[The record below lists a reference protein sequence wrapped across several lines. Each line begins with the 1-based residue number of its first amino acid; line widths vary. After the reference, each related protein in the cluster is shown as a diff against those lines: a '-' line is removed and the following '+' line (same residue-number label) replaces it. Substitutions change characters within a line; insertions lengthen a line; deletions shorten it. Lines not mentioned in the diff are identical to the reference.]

1 MNSPALTSS
10 ASVPGMARAKVLV
23 CENNGMIRQAI
34 RIGLNNLGIRDIA
47 EANGLVAAHK
57 SLAEGGYDA
66 VVMNTELEGHDTT
79 FMMREIRLGKLGPD
93 PFLVSILL
101 QSAPDHSKLKQA
113 VDSGTDD
120 LLLIPFAPD
129 QVSTR
134 LDALRTRRKQFVVT
148 HDYLGPDRRKTNR
161 PGGGSPVVTISP
173 PNPLASRAAGIP
185 PDRYERLV
193 RQARDALGAER
204 IKRLAVGLEWE
215 CRNLLTASAGG
226 QCRREMQ
233 ITGFYRMETLLA
245 ELAERA
251 INQLRHDSRH
261 LDEMADKV
269 RDAKNRM
276 SELKLADYDALHVA
290 SRRISMTYCG
300 S

>member
-1 MNSPALTSS
+1 MNSTALIPPTSIQ
-10 ASVPGMARAKVLV
+10 GMARAKILV
-23 CENNGMIRQAI
+23 CESNGMIRQAI

-57 SLAEGGYDA
+57 SLAEGGFDA
-66 VVMNTELEGHDTT
+66 LVMNTELEGHDTT

-134 LDALRTRRKQFVVT
+134 LDALRARRKQFVVT
-148 HDYLGPDRRKTNR
+148 HDYLGPDRRKSNR
-161 PGGGSPVVTISP
+161 PDGGSPVVTISP

-185 PDRYERLV
+185 PDRYDRLV
-193 RQARDALGAER
+193 SQARDALGAER

-251 INQLRHDSRH
+251 TKQLRHDSRH

>member
-134 LDALRTRRKQFVVT
+134 LDALRSRRKQFVVT